1 MEGKHQR
8 INIIAVLILL
18 SLVQLMS
25 SGKVVGC
32 GTGSDGCGAFNWCC
46 DGYHCSNLLS
56 GGVCEQDRCRFLGEG
71 CAISPWDINESCCEG
86 YTCNYII
93 EGFGHCTKA

>member
-1 MEGKHQR
+1 MCETF
-8 INIIAVLILL
+8 A
-18 SLVQLMS
+18 VQLMS

-56 GGVCEQDRCRFLGEG
+56 GGVCEQGNLYLDW
-71 CAISPWDINESCCEG
+71 I
-86 YTCNYII
+86 
-93 EGFGHCTKA
+93 